1 MAQAGVPYAAV
12 PRGSSDGRVHFSDEV
27 HESDADVED
36 NGLFEHRETMEVADN
51 DTLYYGMS
59 LGTRRRMRKGRVFWA
74 TVVCLVV
81 VSVVGIFWLYFD
93 GINWMQRSKKRNV
106 ILMVSDGFGPAS
118 ETMARNFVQQVHG
131 LPVGY
136 QSPLDEIL
144 VGSSRTR
151 SSDSLVTDS
160 AAGATALSCRMKS
173 YNGAIGVDPERMPC
187 GTVLEAAKLQRNM
200 ATGLVVTSRITHAT
214 PGAFSAHVT
223 HRDMEDLIAEY
234 QIGNYSLG
242 PMVDLMF
249 GGGRCHFEAGPH
261 VNSCR
266 TDARD
271 LLSEARANGFRTLDS
286 RSDFDA
292 LDANSAQSLPLLG
305 TFAASHMDYEI
316 DRDPK
321 QQPSLAE
328 MTNKALGILSAAT
341 KNTNSG
347 FFLMVEGSRI
357 DMAAHTN
364 DPAAHVREIVAY
376 WDAISAVRTY
386 VDAHPDTVLI
396 SVSDHETG
404 GFSVAKQLGP
414 EYPEYLWNP
423 FALEPVKHSIEYVSS
438 KLLGQTTDSAKQYEF
453 VRDTVFPKWMGI
465 KDASHKE
472 ILAVAQEANSVQLR
486 QLLSTAISD
495 RAQLGWATHGH
506 SAVDV
511 NLYAYGKDAHLLRG
525 SHENTDIGD
534 FIVQALGLNLEQ
546 ITSLIK
552 NDKVVQDTPAIKQA
566 WMGRR
571 DLDAPEHHPHMH

>member
-1 MAQAGVPYAAV
+1 MAQAEVPYAAV
-12 PRGSSDGRVHFSDEV
+12 PRGSTDGRVHFSDEL
-27 HESDADVED
+27 HESDADIED

-118 ETMARNFVQQVHG
+118 ETMARNFVQQVQG

-160 AAGATALSCRMKS
+160 AAGATAFSCRMKS
-173 YNGAIGVDPERMPC
+173 YNGAIGVDPERAPC

-214 PGAFSAHVT
+214 PGAFSAHTT

-249 GGGRCHFEAGPH
+249 GGGRCHFEPGPH

-271 LLSEARANGFRTLDS
+271 LLSEARTRGFRTLES

-292 LDANSAQSLPLLG
+292 LDAHSAQSLPLLG
-305 TFAASHMDYEI
+305 TFAPSHMDYEI
-316 DRDPK
+316 DRDPA

-341 KNTNSG
+341 KNTNAG
-347 FFLMVEGSRI
+347 FFLMIEGSRI

-364 DPAAHVREIVAY
+364 DPAAHVREIIAY
-376 WDAISAVRTY
+376 WDAISAVRAY

-404 GFSVAKQLGP
+404 GFSVAKQLGT
-414 EYPEYLWNP
+414 EYPEYLWDP
-423 FALEPVKHSIEYVSS
+423 FALEPVKHSIEFISS
-438 KLLGQTTDSAKQYEF
+438 KLLGQAADSAKQYEF

-465 KDASHKE
+465 KDATHAE
-472 ILAVAQEANSVQLR
+472 ILAVAQETDSVQLR

-525 SHENTDIGD
+525 NHENTDIGD

-546 ITSLIK
+546 VTSLIK
-552 NDKVVQDTPAIKQA
+552 NDKVVQDTPAVKQT